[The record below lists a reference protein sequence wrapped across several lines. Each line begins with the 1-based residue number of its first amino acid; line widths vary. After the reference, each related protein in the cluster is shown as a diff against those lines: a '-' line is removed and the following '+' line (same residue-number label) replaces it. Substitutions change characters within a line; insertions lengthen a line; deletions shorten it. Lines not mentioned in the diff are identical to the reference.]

1 MGKAY
6 IQNERRAFR
15 ILTFKSTGRTLVGR
29 PRHRFEDNIR
39 MDLKV
44 IGVYVRSCR
53 DVTQDGN
60 YWRAL

>member
-1 MGKAY
+1 MLIRKP
-6 IQNERRAFR
+6 
-15 ILTFKSTGRTLVGR
+15 TGRTLVGR